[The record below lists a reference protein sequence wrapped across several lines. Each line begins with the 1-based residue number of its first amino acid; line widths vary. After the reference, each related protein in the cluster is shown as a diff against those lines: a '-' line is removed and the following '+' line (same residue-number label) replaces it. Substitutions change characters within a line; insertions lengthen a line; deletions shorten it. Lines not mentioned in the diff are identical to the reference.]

1 MKVFSVKE
9 KIQSIREF
17 EKKEKSDID
26 WSKANCAM
34 ASWLKMTCQKIKNRL
49 YKDFWLRINY
59 V

>member
-9 KIQSIREF
+9 KVQSIREF

-49 YKDFWLRINY
+49 YKDF
-59 V
+59 